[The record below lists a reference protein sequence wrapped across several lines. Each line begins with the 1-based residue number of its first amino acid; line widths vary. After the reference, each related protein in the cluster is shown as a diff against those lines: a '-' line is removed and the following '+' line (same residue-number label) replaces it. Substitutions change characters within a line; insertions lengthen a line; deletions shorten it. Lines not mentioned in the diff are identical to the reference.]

1 MGKRDNRVAF
11 VNPVALARA
20 RGPAPSSGPSIQDY
34 LSRPRPTWEE
44 LKQQLEKK
52 KKGSKTLADFEE
64 KMNEKWRR
72 ELEKNREK
80 ILGGNESSSKK
91 REKKRR
97 EKKKSRPS
105 SSSSSSSSSDSSS
118 SSSDTDNKD
127 EKKHVKKKRKRKHS
141 TVRKSSVDS
150 RAECDMDNK
159 ETTKNKKRK
168 IKEETEKERDKKKK
182 RDHAQRRSSE
192 EESDSAEENKMLSDL
207 LSFTRCSQGKRKIMT
222 REIKLQLFHISQ
234 FTCNYCNSQMGSH
247 LLKLVNCNQYYTSIW
262 QDFSKIKASVNSEK
276 S

>member
-44 LKQQLEKK
+44 LKEQLEKK

-64 KMNEKWRR
+64 KMNEKWKR

-80 ILGGNESSSKK
+80 ILGNDSSFK
-91 REKKRR
+91 RKEKKRK

-105 SSSSSSSSSDSSS
+105 SSSSSSSSSSDSSCS
-118 SSSDTDNKD
+118 STDIVNED

-141 TVRKSSVDS
+141 TVRKPADDS
-150 RAECDMDNK
+150 HIECDMDSK
-159 ETTKNKKRK
+159 ETTKKKKK
-168 IKEETEKERDKKKK
+168 IKEESDKGRDKKKK
-182 RDHAQRRSSE
+182 KRVHSQRRS
-192 EESDSAEENKMLSDL
+192 EESGSAEENEAQS
-207 LSFTRCSQGKRKIMT
+207 RK
-222 REIKLQLFHISQ
+222 KK
-234 FTCNYCNSQMGSH
+234 NSQAKDKTAPVRGYPPGHRENMQAPWRLHPRLG
-247 LLKLVNCNQYYTSIW
+247 LVL
-262 QDFSKIKASVNSEK
+262 
-276 S
+276 